1 MQAMPSPARPS
12 PARPSREPSP
22 PGPGLTPS
30 PAPGP
35 SAGPRRRRRLLPAPG
50 NPHDAEILRLAV
62 PAFGA
67 LIAEPL
73 FLFADSVIVG
83 RLGTAP
89 LGGLG
94 VASQTLTAL
103 VGISIFLAYG
113 TTAAVARQ
121 LGAGHREAAIRQGI
135 DGLWLAGIIG
145 ALVLAIGWPLAPQ
158 IVHAFGGSPGV
169 SGQAATYL
177 RISLLGAPSML
188 VVLAGTGVLRGLQ
201 DTRTPLTVAV
211 AANVINVGLN
221 AFLVLGVHWGIAG
234 SAWGTVGAQ
243 TAAAAAYLAMVA
255 RGARRAGV
263 TLGPDLSGLR
273 AAAITGVS
281 LVVRTL
287 ALQAVLIVVTAI
299 AARQGNAAIAAH
311 QIAFRAWT
319 LLAFALDAIAIAGQA
334 ITGRYLGAGDVA
346 GARSATNRMIG
357 WGAVY
362 GVVFG
367 ILLIAAIPLLPS
379 LFSAAP
385 DVRRLL
391 PAVLLLAAA
400 QQPVAGVVFVLD
412 GVLIGAGDQDYL
424 ALAGLVAA
432 GVFAAGAALVIAQHA
447 GLVALWLAISLW
459 LAARFVTLTL
469 RARSSQ
475 WLVTGAVRR

>member
-1 MQAMPSPARPS
+1 MRAMPSPAP
-12 PARPSREPSP
+12 PSRV
-22 PGPGLTPS
+22 PG
-30 PAPGP
+30 PAPGQLR
-35 SAGPRRRRRLLPAPG
+35 GPRLRPGRR

-67 LIAEPL
+67 LVAEPL

-83 RLGTAP
+83 RLGTTP

-94 VASQTLTAL
+94 VASQALTTL

-145 ALVLAIGWPLAPQ
+145 AVVLAAGWPLAPQ
-158 IVHAFGGSPGV
+158 IVHAFGGSPAVTGE
-169 SGQAATYL
+169 AATYL

-188 VVLAGTGVLRGLQ
+188 MVLAGTGVLRGLQ

-211 AANVINVGLN
+211 AANVVNVALN
-221 AFLVLGVHWGIAG
+221 AFLVLGLHWGIAG
-234 SAWGTVGAQ
+234 SAWGTVCAQ

-263 TLGPDLSGLR
+263 GFAPDPTGLR
-273 AAAITGVS
+273 AAAATGVS
-281 LVVRTL
+281 LVVRTI

-357 WGAVY
+357 WGVVS

-367 ILLIAAIPLLPS
+367 ALLVAAIPLLPAV
-379 LFSAAP
+379 FSAAP

-391 PAVLLLAAA
+391 PAVLLVAAA

-424 ALAGLVAA
+424 ALAGLAAA
-432 GVFAAGAALVIAQHA
+432 GVFAAGAVLVITQHA
-447 GLVALWLAISLW
+447 GLLALWLAFSLW
-459 LAARFVTLTL
+459 MAARFATLTL

>member
-1 MQAMPSPARPS
+1 MRAMPSPARPS
-12 PARPSREPSP
+12 SVPSGPEPSGP
-22 PGPGLTPS
+22 EPGS
-30 PAPGP
+30 APGP
-35 SAGPRRRRRLLPAPG
+35 LRRRLLLPAAR

-67 LIAEPL
+67 LVAEPL
-73 FLFADSVIVG
+73 FLLADSVIVG

-94 VASQTLTAL
+94 VASQALTAL

-145 ALVLAIGWPLAPQ
+145 AVVLAVGWPLAPQ
-158 IVHAFGGSPGV
+158 IVHAFGGSPGGERPGR
-169 SGQAATYL
+169 SPTCASACWARRPCSWCWPG
-177 RISLLGAPSML
+177 P
-188 VVLAGTGVLRGLQ
+188 GVLRGLQ
-201 DTRTPLTVAV
+201 DTRTPLAVAV
-211 AANVINVGLN
+211 AANVVNVGLN
-221 AFLVLGVHWGIAG
+221 AFLVLGLHWGIAG
-234 SAWGTVGAQ
+234 SAWGTVVAQ

-263 TLGPDLSGLR
+263 AFGPDLTGLR
-273 AAAITGVS
+273 AAAVTGVS

-346 GARSATNRMIG
+346 GARAATSRMIG

-367 ILLIAAIPLLPS
+367 ILLVAAIPLLP
-379 LFSAAP
+379 A
-385 DVRRLL
+385 RLL
-391 PAVLLLAAA
+391 GRAGRAAA
-400 QQPVAGVVFVLD
+400 
-412 GVLIGAGDQDYL
+412 
-424 ALAGLVAA
+424 AA
-432 GVFAAGAALVIAQHA
+432 RGAAR
-447 GLVALWLAISLW
+447 S
-459 LAARFVTLTL
+459 RP
-469 RARSSQ
+469 RSSR
-475 WLVTGAVRR
+475 WPGWCSCSTAC

>member
-1 MQAMPSPARPS
+1 MRAMPSPARS
-12 PARPSREPSP
+12 S
-22 PGPGLTPS
+22 
-30 PAPGP
+30 PGP
-35 SAGPRRRRRLLPAPG
+35 SPVPSGPEPSGPEPGSAPAPPAGPLRRRLLLPAAQ

-83 RLGTAP
+83 RLGTTP

-94 VASQTLTAL
+94 VASQALTAL

-145 ALVLAIGWPLAPQ
+145 AVVLAFGWPLAPQ

-201 DTRTPLTVAV
+201 DTRTPLAVAV
-211 AANVINVGLN
+211 AANVVNVALN
-221 AFLVLGVHWGIAG
+221 AFLVLGLHWGIAG

-263 TLGPDLSGLR
+263 GFAPDPTGLR
-273 AAAITGVS
+273 AAAVTGVS
-281 LVVRTL
+281 LVVRTI

-346 GARSATNRMIG
+346 GARSATSRMIG
-357 WGAVY
+357 WGAVS

-367 ILLIAAIPLLPS
+367 ILLVAAIPLLPAV
-379 LFSAAP
+379 FSAAP

-391 PAVLLLAAA
+391 PAVLLIAAA

-432 GVFAAGAALVIAQHA
+432 AVFAVGAALVIAEHA

>member
-1 MQAMPSPARPS
+1 
-12 PARPSREPSP
+12 
-22 PGPGLTPS
+22 
-30 PAPGP
+30 
-35 SAGPRRRRRLLPAPG
+35 
-50 NPHDAEILRLAV
+50 V
-62 PAFGA
+62 
-67 LIAEPL
+67 AEPL
-73 FLFADSVIVG
+73 FLLADSVIVG
-83 RLGTAP
+83 RLGTTP

-94 VASQTLTAL
+94 VASQALTTL

-145 ALVLAIGWPLAPQ
+145 AVVLAAGWPLAPQ
-158 IVHAFGGSPGV
+158 IVHAFGGSPAV
-169 SGQAATYL
+169 TGQAATYL

-211 AANVINVGLN
+211 AANVVNVALN
-221 AFLVLGVHWGIAG
+221 AFLVLGLHWGIAG
-234 SAWGTVGAQ
+234 SAWGTVCAQ

-263 TLGPDLSGLR
+263 GFAPDLTGLR
-273 AAAITGVS
+273 AAAVTGAS
-281 LVVRTL
+281 LIVRTI

-346 GARSATNRMIG
+346 GARAATNRMIG
-357 WGAVY
+357 WGVVY

-367 ILLIAAIPLLPS
+367 LVLAAAIPLLPAV
-379 LFSAAP
+379 FSAAP
-385 DVRRLL
+385 DVRRVL
-391 PAVLLLAAA
+391 PAVLLVAAA

-424 ALAGLVAA
+424 ALAGLAAA
-432 GVFAAGAALVIAQHA
+432 GVFAAGAVLVITQHA
-447 GLVALWLAISLW
+447 GLVALWLAFSVW
-459 LAARFVTLTL
+459 MAARFATLTL

>member
-1 MQAMPSPARPS
+1 MRAMPSPAP
-12 PARPSREPSP
+12 PAPA
-22 PGPGLTPS
+22 PS
-30 PAPGP
+30 PAPGQL
-35 SAGPRRRRRLLPAPG
+35 RRRRLLPG
-50 NPHDAEILRLAV
+50 RRSPHDAEILRLAV

-67 LIAEPL
+67 LVAEPL

-83 RLGTAP
+83 RLGTTP

-94 VASQTLTAL
+94 VASQALTTL
-103 VGISIFLAYG
+103 VGISVFLAYG

-121 LGAGHREAAIRQGI
+121 LGAGHREAAIRQGV

-145 ALVLAIGWPLAPQ
+145 MVVLAAAWPLAPQ

-169 SGQAATYL
+169 SGEAATYL

-211 AANVINVGLN
+211 AANVVNVALN
-221 AFLVLGVHWGIAG
+221 AFLVLGLHWGIAG
-234 SAWGTVGAQ
+234 SAWGTVCAQ

-263 TLGPDLSGLR
+263 GFAPDLTGLR
-273 AAAITGVS
+273 AAAMSGVS
-281 LVVRTL
+281 LVVRTI

-319 LLAFALDAIAIAGQA
+319 LLAFALDAIAIAAQA

-346 GARSATNRMIG
+346 GARAATSRMIG
-357 WGAVY
+357 WGVVY

-367 ILLIAAIPLLPS
+367 IVLVAAIPLLPGI
-379 LFSAAP
+379 FSAAP

-391 PAVLLLAAA
+391 PAVLLVAAA

-424 ALAGLVAA
+424 ALAGLAA
-432 GVFAAGAALVIAQHA
+432 GGVFAAGAALVIAQHA
-447 GLVALWLAISLW
+447 GLVALWLAFSLW
-459 LAARFVTLTL
+459 LVARFVTLTL